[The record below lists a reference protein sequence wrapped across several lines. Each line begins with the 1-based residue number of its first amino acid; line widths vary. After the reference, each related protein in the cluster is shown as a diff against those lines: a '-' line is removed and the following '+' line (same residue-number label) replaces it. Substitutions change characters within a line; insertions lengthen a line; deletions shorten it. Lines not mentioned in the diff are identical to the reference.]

1 MAENESTK
9 PDITPP
15 NPAIREYDRESS
27 YIATTGFAKG
37 AKVRYE
43 IIWTVPKTDEES
55 MNRYG
60 VSLTDLICAGVQILS
75 HRPDYKTVLDA
86 DEYTTARHEAVQK
99 MADDYKVGSRTPGKT
114 AQVKADAVI
123 GRKASE
129 SAKALG
135 FSSIEE
141 ALEFASKAK
150 KKSKNRLTK
159 H

>member
-1 MAENESTK
+1 MADNDTTK

-15 NPAIREYDRESS
+15 NPAIREYDRGSS

-43 IIWTVPKTDEES
+43 IIWDIPKTDEEA
-55 MNRYG
+55 MQRYN

-75 HRPDYKTVLDA
+75 HRPDYKTVLDV

-99 MADDYKVGSRTPGKT
+99 LADDYKVGSRTPGKT
-114 AQVKADAVI
+114 AQVKADAAL
-123 GRKASE
+123 GRKAAE
-129 SAKALG
+129 GAKALG

-141 ALEFASKAK
+141 ALEFAAKAK
-150 KKSKNRLTK
+150 KKGKNR
-159 H
+159 